1 MNRTIFGF
9 ARTVA
14 ATLRARGLLIAML
27 GWLALL
33 AGPAFAQ
40 YAADGFD
47 PDVDGKVRSVVVQAD
62 GRILIGGDFTQVDG
76 QARNR
81 LARLNADGSLDA
93 AFNPSVTGDVSGAW
107 VEAMA
112 VQADGKILLGGMF
125 TQVGGQPQP
134 NLVRLNADGSL
145 DAGFGSTANG
155 LVSTLA
161 LQADGRILLGGYF
174 TQVAGQVRN
183 SLARLNADGSLDAG
197 FNPGANSAVLG
208 LAVQADGRILAGGGF
223 TQIAGQPSQ
232 RLARLH
238 ADGRYD
244 ASFSVAGTTNN
255 SVLSLAVQADGK
267 VLVGG
272 SFTQIVGQS
281 RGGITRLNANGS
293 FDAGFTGTVFGSVA
307 RLAMQA
313 DGRIVLG
320 GNFVQVNGQSRTNAA
335 RLGADGS
342 LDTGF
347 NAGAFVGGDVLDVAV
362 QADGKVL
369 LGGAFTQIAGTT
381 RNRVARLGANGALDT
396 FFAAALGGGNL
407 YGIAMQ
413 PDGRIVLGGLF
424 SQVNGQPRSNLA
436 RLNADGTLDT
446 GFNPGADLEV
456 RALAVQGDGRILVGG
471 FFNTVA
477 GQPRNR
483 IARLNADGSLDAGF
497 DPNADGEVQSIDLQN
512 GMIVVGGAFTQIA
525 GQTRNRLARL
535 DANGNLDASFNPD
548 ANLTVQTMTVLADGK
563 ILIGGLF
570 TTVGGTAHWRLA
582 RLNANGNVDTTF
594 NLHVNG
600 IVQALALQASGKLLA
615 GGGFSQ
621 FGQVDPTACARYAR
635 INTNGSLDTPCRP
648 TLNNAVLTIA
658 QRTNGKAL
666 IGGAFSQVDGVNQRI
681 AQTNA
686 DGSLDTGF
694 AVNANGAVT
703 ALTVQADGKVLVGG
717 NFTSLGTGSYSGLA
731 RLSTPE
737 AALQSLAVGA
747 DRASLIWL
755 RSGAAPELSQVAF
768 EMSSNEGATW
778 TSLAAG
784 QRIAGGWQA
793 NGLSLPRNARFLVRA
808 RGQARSGYL
817 NSSGSL
823 IESVRQ
829 VYLSTYAVTASVDS
843 GQGGV
848 TPASQTL
855 EAGDAANFTITPA
868 ANWHVAAVSGD
879 TCTPVDLGGG
889 LWRATNIQAACAV
902 KVSFAIDTHAVTPS
916 AGTHGTISPD
926 TAQSVNHGAT
936 TTFTVTPT
944 AGYGATVG
952 GSCGGSLSGTTYTT
966 SAITADCTV
975 QASFVQNAPAA
986 VAVQGGGAQSALVGA
1001 AFGQALTVRV
1011 ADAGNVPLQG
1021 VVVNFAAVPVGGAS
1035 ATLSATS
1042 ATTDA
1047 AGFAKVDATANATG
1061 GSYTVNAGV
1070 SGVAVPATF
1079 ALTNTR
1085 YDASVVLSSTPSS
1098 PVPGGTA
1105 LLTATVSSTAP
1116 FAPGGSVSFKV
1127 DSTTTCANVP
1137 VSAGGVATCNAGPFS
1152 VGAHVVEALYGGD
1165 AKRNPASILLPLT
1178 VDPVATATTL
1188 SAAPAAVVY
1197 GQSVALSATVTPASV
1212 AGSVA
1217 FAEGATPLAGCAA
1230 VTVSG
1235 GQAACQ
1241 TAALA
1246 VGTHALTA
1254 TFVPSDGNSQT
1265 SVSAAASVTV
1275 AKAATSVSITPPAP
1289 ITFGDSVAIG
1299 ATVAVVAPG
1308 AASLSGQITID
1319 DGSGATC
1326 TITLPAT
1333 SCSLTPTSAGTK
1345 TLSASFV
1352 AAAAIAANVD
1362 GSSATTT
1369 LTVGRAAQ
1377 AALSL
1382 TATPNP
1388 LIPGMTSQL
1397 AASGGSGSGAV
1408 THAAEVGPC
1417 TVSGAV
1423 ATATGPGLCIVRA
1436 SKAGDANYEPASTT
1450 TPLTVMIAVAPQA
1463 QPQSVDAALN
1473 TPRTVQLVGSDGNTG
1488 GPYALTYAIA
1498 EAPAHGTIGQFNTA
1512 TGSLTY
1518 TPAANYVGADRF
1530 TFTVASANGTS
1541 APAEVS
1547 VATGAPQLAL
1557 AIADGRSHV
1566 RYGQLA
1572 DYVVTLTSAGSAA
1585 NAVPVTF
1592 ALSQGFDR
1600 DGLQIA
1606 CVGATDGASCSQDAV
1621 DPLRFTVTLPP
1632 GRSLSWLV
1640 SVPVRNDA
1648 GDEVTFAASAIGAG
1662 TVSDINL
1669 LVLFRDGFEAGNGV
1683 GTLHRTAVDRAQS
1696 RAVLDGDVAGVAAPT
1711 TLSVAVPHRVA
1722 ADAAP
1727 TALAVLR
1734 NGAREAR
1741 IDAIAVAGTGKVG
1754 TATFVRLQA
1763 RDADGR
1769 ERGSAWIE
1777 VDPGAALLLGS
1788 VAANDGG
1795 RVLLLEGARRPLSV
1809 VLGTTHD

>member
-1 MNRTIFGF
+1 
-9 ARTVA
+9 
-14 ATLRARGLLIAML
+14 ML
-27 GWLALL
+27 GWLALF

-47 PDVDGKVRSVVVQAD
+47 PDVDGTVRSVVVQAD

-93 AFNPSVTGDVSGAW
+93 AFDPSVTGGVSGAW

-112 VQADGKILLGGMF
+112 VQADGKILVGGMF
-125 TQVGGQPQP
+125 TQVGGQPQA
-134 NLVRLNADGSL
+134 NLARLNADGSL

-155 LVSTLA
+155 RVSALA
-161 LQADGRILLGGYF
+161 VQADGRILLGGYF
-174 TQVAGQVRN
+174 TQAAGQVRN

-197 FNPGANSAVLG
+197 FNPGANAAVLG

-223 TQIAGQPSQ
+223 TQIAGQSSQ
-232 RLARLH
+232 RLARLY

-281 RGGITRLNANGS
+281 RGGIARLNANGS
-293 FDAGFTGTVFGSVA
+293 FDAGFTGTAFGSVA
-307 RLAMQA
+307 RLAIQA

-320 GNFVQVNGQSRTNAA
+320 GNFVQVNGQSRTNLA
-335 RLGADGS
+335 RLSADGS

-347 NAGAFVGGDVLDVAV
+347 NAGAFAGGEVLDVAV

-381 RNRVARLGANGALDT
+381 RNRVARLDTNGALDT
-396 FFAAALGGGNL
+396 FFAAAVDGTVFGV
-407 YGIAMQ
+407 ATQ
-413 PDGRIVLGGLF
+413 ADGRIVLGGAF
-424 SQVNGQPRSNLA
+424 TQVNGQPRSNLA
-436 RLNADGTLDT
+436 RLNADGTLDA
-446 GFNPGADLEV
+446 GFNPGANLEV
-456 RALAVQGDGRILVGG
+456 HALAVQGDGRILVGG
-471 FFNTVA
+471 VFTTVA
-477 GQPRNR
+477 GQTRNH

-497 DPNADGEVQSIDLQN
+497 DPNANGDVQSVDLQN
-512 GMIVVGGAFTQIA
+512 GMIVVGGAFTQMA

-535 DANGNLDASFNPD
+535 DANGNLDAGFNPD
-548 ANLTVQTMTVLADGK
+548 ADQTVQTMSVLADGK

-570 TTVGGTAHWRLA
+570 TNVGGTSHWRLA
-582 RLNANGNVDTTF
+582 RLNANGSVDTTF
-594 NLHVNG
+594 NYHLNG
-600 IVQALALQASGKLLA
+600 VVQALAVQASGKLLA

-621 FGQVDPTACARYAR
+621 FGQVDPSPCSRFAR

-648 TLNNAVLTIA
+648 TLNGTVLTLA
-658 QRTNGKAL
+658 QRVNGKVL
-666 IGGAFSQVDGVNQRI
+666 IAGAFSQVDGVNQRI

-686 DGSLDTGF
+686 DGSLDTAF
-694 AVNANGAVT
+694 AVT
-703 ALTVQADGKVLVGG
+703 ANNTVTSVTVQADGKVLAGG
-717 NFTSLGTGSYSGLA
+717 NFTTLGSGSYSRLA

-737 AALQSLAVGA
+737 AALQSLTVGA
-747 DRASLIWL
+747 DRTSLIWL
-755 RSGAAPELSQVAF
+755 RSGAAPELTQVAF
-768 EMSSNEGATW
+768 EISSNDGATW
-778 TSLAAG
+778 ASLAAG
-784 QRIAGGWQA
+784 QRVAGGWQA

-829 VYLSTYAVTASVDS
+829 AYLGTYAVTASVDS

-855 EAGDAANFTITPA
+855 EAGDPANFTITPA

-902 KVSFAIDTHAVTPS
+902 KVSFAIDTHAVTPG

-926 TAQSVNHGAT
+926 TVQSVNHGAT
-936 TTFTVTPT
+936 TTFTVTPA
-944 AGYGATVG
+944 AGYGAAVG

-975 QASFVQNAPAA
+975 QAGFVQNAPAT
-986 VAVQGGGAQSALVGA
+986 VAVQGGGTQSALVGA

-1085 YDASVVLSSTPSS
+1085 YDASVILSSTPSS

-1105 LLTATVSSTAP
+1105 LLTATVSSAAP

-1127 DSTTTCANVP
+1127 DSTTACASVP

-1178 VDPVATATTL
+1178 VDPVATAITL

-1275 AKAATSVSITPPAP
+1275 AKAATSITLTSPAP

-1345 TLSASFV
+1345 TVSASFV

-1408 THAAEVGPC
+1408 TYAAEVGPC

-1473 TPRTVQLVGSDGNTG
+1473 TPRTVQLVGSDGNIG

-1669 LVLFRDGFEAGNGV
+1669 LVLFRDGFQAVGGSGNGASLV
-1683 GTLHRTAVDRAQS
+1683 TIVEGSQS
-1696 RAVLDGDVAGVAAPT
+1696 HAIFDGDVAGGGAVT
-1711 TLSVAVPHRVA
+1711 TLSAVVPQGVA
-1722 ADAAP
+1722 ANTAPAAF
-1727 TALAVLR
+1727 AILR
-1734 NGAREAR
+1734 DGAREAR
-1741 IDAIAVAGTGKVG
+1741 IEAATTTTAGAGACG
-1754 TATFVRLQA
+1754 HATFVRL
-1763 RDADGR
+1763 RTHDADGR
-1769 ERGSAWIE
+1769 ERASVWSDAT
-1777 VDPGAALLLGS
+1777 PGAVLMLGS

-1795 RVLLLEGARRPLSV
+1795 RVLLLEGACAPLT
-1809 VLGTTHD
+1809 LGPG